1 VVASVSVSAAPAAAG
16 MFFLDLLWGLLCTKA
31 AYVLFYQRRPQS
43 KSKKNIPAAAGAA
56 ETETEATT
64 SSLGHNGNL
73 VNGDS
78 EAAMN
83 GVSDED
89 MEIN

>member
-1 VVASVSVSAAPAAAG
+1 MTQTNEEAV
-16 MFFLDLLWGLLCTKA
+16 CTKA
-31 AYVLFYQRRPQS
+31 AYVLFYQRRWDSTYITSQS
-43 KSKKNIPAAAGAA
+43 GLRIFRPHGKSKKNIPAAAGSA
-56 ETETEATT
+56 ENQATS

-78 EAAMN
+78 TVN

-89 MEIN
+89 MEVN